1 MNMVKVTLKNN
12 NKHGRFNG
20 RRFPKEVTVEVAVNP
35 RKGIEDAVIAAC
47 KLAQSRFG
55 KVKLVRFTS

>member
-12 NKHGRFNG
+12 NKHGRWNG
-20 RRFPKEVTVEVAVNP
+20 RRFPKEVTVDIAVNP
-35 RKGIEDAVIAAC
+35 RKRIEDAVVAAC

>member
-12 NKHGRFNG
+12 NKHGRWNG
-20 RRFPKEVTVEVAVNP
+20 RRFPKEVTVEVTVNP

-47 KLAQSRFG
+47 KLAQNRFG

>member
-1 MNMVKVTLKNN
+1 MVKVTLKNN

-35 RKGIEDAVIAAC
+35 RKGIEDAVMSAC
-47 KLAQSRFG
+47 KIAQNRFG
-55 KVKLVRFTS
+55 KVKLVNFTS